1 MVVVKPAWNLDV
13 AGAQRLEELIAPLD
27 GTVNVDLSDV
37 AFVASSG
44 LRIFL
49 KHAQRLK
56 NSGGELRLS
65 GANETIMS
73 VFNMSG
79 FADIITIES

>member
-56 NSGGELRLS
+56 SSGGELRLS
-65 GANETIMS
+65 GANDTIMS
-73 VFNMSG
+73 VFTMSG